1 MNIAYLSA
9 LAALAGSAIGAL
21 ATLATTWLTQRYQD
35 RSLRKAAE
43 NTRRERL
50 FGEFIDIASKLLGD
64 AITHS
69 LDDPAKLIPLYANLG
84 KLRLFASKATIRS
97 ARDTLERIVD
107 IYNSP
112 NKNFRL
118 SEASDD
124 SLDIL
129 ASFTEN
135 CRNELVD

>member
-35 RSLRKAAE
+35 RSLRKVAE

-50 FGEFIDIASKLLGD
+50 FGEFIDISSKLLGD

-69 LDDPAKLIPLYANLG
+69 LDDPGKLIPLYANLG
-84 KLRLFASKATIRS
+84 KLRLFASKATITS
-97 ARDTLERIVD
+97 ARGTLDQIIA
-107 IYNSP
+107 IYNAP
-112 NKNFRL
+112 NKAFRTPQ
-118 SEASDD
+118 AGDD

-129 ASFTEN
+129 ASFTAN
-135 CRNELVD
+135 CRNELAD

>member
-9 LAALAGSAIGAL
+9 FAALAGSAIGAL

-43 NTRRERL
+43 STRRERL
-50 FGEFIDIASKLLGD
+50 FGEFIDLASKLLGD

-69 LDDPAKLIPLYANLG
+69 LEDPGKMVPLYANLG
-84 KLRLFASKATIRS
+84 KLRLFASKETIKS
-97 ARDTLERIVD
+97 AGGVLEHIVT
-107 IYNSP
+107 IYGAP
-112 NKNFRL
+112 KRNFH
-118 SEASDD
+118 APAIGFDD
-124 SLDIL
+124 LDIL

-135 CRNELVD
+135 CRKELAD